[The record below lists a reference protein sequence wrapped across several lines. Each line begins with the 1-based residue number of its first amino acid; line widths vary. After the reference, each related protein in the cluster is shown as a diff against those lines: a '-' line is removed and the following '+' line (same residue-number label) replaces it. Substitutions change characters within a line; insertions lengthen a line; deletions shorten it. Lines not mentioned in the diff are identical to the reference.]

1 MLKKFLVFKFNR
13 LIFHDD
19 NHFRAC
25 FFCLNGCLRKYFRR
39 SPVNDTKTDVKLVVV
54 LFTLLFVFSAI
65 YFKKRVVIIV
75 PTEAATP

>member
-1 MLKKFLVFKFNR
+1 M
-13 LIFHDD
+13 
-19 NHFRAC
+19 

-39 SPVNDTKTDVKLVVV
+39 SDRPVNHTKTDVKLVVV

-75 PTEAATP
+75 PTEAATPWEN